1 MDSQRGSTIFHLA
14 QYSRCTRGESPNRKK
29 KTKSYDSQRNTP
41 AGVVTCSSTAFRWG
55 NHICRVESPA
65 ATKSTCWDC
74 FAIVLPYFL
83 LLLISV
89 NRCNLC
95 KSRRKGKRNPFITC
109 YYFSF
114 TLYFYYFPISEWRSI
129 RYRDVIP
136 LVYRNSK
143 TSTLEVGHRGTDV
156 DVPEERRRD
165 AGVL

>member
-1 MDSQRGSTIFHLA
+1 MAMRRGLTAEKLTILGTLAVGGMPAMAIWVVDSQRGSTIFHLA

-114 TLYFYYFPISEWRSI
+114 TLYFYYFPISEWRS
-129 RYRDVIP
+129 D
-136 LVYRNSK
+136 
-143 TSTLEVGHRGTDV
+143 TET
-156 DVPEERRRD
+156 
-165 AGVL
+165 